1 MSLNANSSFNESTRL
16 SFRDF
21 ADSHV
26 VIPMGLVTPIPAH
39 GPQGM
44 TMLESKDDDRGVNE
58 ASLFLGLGFKKT
70 LGTFKLLFSYMTEE
84 LTVIRP
90 QETGK

>member
-1 MSLNANSSFNESTRL
+1 
-16 SFRDF
+16 
-21 ADSHV
+21 
-26 VIPMGLVTPIPAH
+26 
-39 GPQGM
+39 M

-70 LGTFKLLFSYMTEE
+70 MGTFKLLFSYMTEE